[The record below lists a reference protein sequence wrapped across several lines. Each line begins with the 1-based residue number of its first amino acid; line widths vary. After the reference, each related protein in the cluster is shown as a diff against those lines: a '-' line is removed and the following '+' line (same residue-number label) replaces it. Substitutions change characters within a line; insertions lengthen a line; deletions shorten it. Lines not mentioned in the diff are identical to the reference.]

1 MQPYVI
7 AKYREFQ
14 ELSKDH
20 KVKPATPAKEAPVRE
35 NKDAKVP
42 ALKIRISTR
51 KNKKKNQDEDPDSDH
66 EFEQIL
72 KAHERQLDEEEK
84 AKEERRQSRR
94 AAAAAKKAK
103 RAEEVSKSSLNCL
116 TGFIFRSNIKTTVKH
131 VSKAARFFFVI
142 LVHVPT

>member
-1 MQPYVI
+1 VRFQDVNPNVNATKMQPYVI

-14 ELSKDH
+14 DLAKDH
-20 KVKPATPAKEAPVRE
+20 KGKVTTPAKETPS
-35 NKDAKVP
+35 KDAKVP

-51 KNKKKNQDEDPDSDH
+51 KNKKRNQEDDPDSDH

-72 KAHERQLDEEEK
+72 KAHERQLDEEDK

-103 RAEEVSKSSLNCL
+103 RAEEV
-116 TGFIFRSNIKTTVKH
+116 RIK
-131 VSKAARFFFVI
+131 
-142 LVHVPT
+142 